1 MRQHKE
7 TIFFGLSV
15 RQFVC
20 AALAVGIAAGVY
32 LLLGSVIGQETAS
45 WVCILCAAPMAVAG
59 FFQYNG
65 MPFEKFL
72 WVFLKSEFLCAG
84 NRVYKPENFYYKLLE
99 AKGGKNEKIVFH
111 AGKFYFP
118 AFQSAGIPLT
128 RDRKTLLQ
136 RGNEND

>member
-7 TIFFGLSV
+7 TIFFGLSI

-32 LLLGSVIGQETAS
+32 LLFGPVMGKETAS

-65 MPFEKFL
+65 MTLEQFV
-72 WVFLKSEFLCAG
+72 WAFLKSEFLCAG
-84 NRVYKPENFYYKLLE
+84 NRVYKSRNMYLELLNNSK
-99 AKGGKNEKIVFH
+99 KGGNKG
-111 AGKFYFP
+111 A
-118 AFQSAGIPLT
+118 
-128 RDRKTLLQ
+128 
-136 RGNEND
+136 